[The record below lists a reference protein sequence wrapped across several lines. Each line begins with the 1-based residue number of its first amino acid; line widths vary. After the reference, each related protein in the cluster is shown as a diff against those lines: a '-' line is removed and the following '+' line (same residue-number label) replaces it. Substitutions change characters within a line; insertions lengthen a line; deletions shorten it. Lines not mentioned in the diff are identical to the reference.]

1 MLRLSIIIVL
11 SALLIF
17 LIKLGF
23 EAGQGEPLP
32 EPDILAKPASVLVP
46 MQGKINFYPPVPAHL
61 PDLNKGY
68 LLNEERHVE
77 GEDEPVSDE
86 RDDIDEFWG
95 DFDDVKYVGSIIS
108 SKLSKGIVSYPV
120 QKQKR
125 VRTPRPRQY
134 SGKNFNYA
142 RLVVDDK
149 FSGYKV
155 TGVFPDKMIFEKGGE
170 TTEKLLY
177 DTEKQR
183 IAPPAVKR
191 QPKKSVQRPGDNNKS
206 SRLSQKNRSM
216 VTTGRRLLPK
226 ASTTAIRQK
235 LAPDRPKA
243 QTQKAQEIK

>member
-1 MLRLSIIIVL
+1 MLRLSIIIAL

-23 EAGQGEPLP
+23 EGGQGEPLP

-61 PDLNKGY
+61 PDLNEGY
-68 LLNEERHVE
+68 LFNEERHVE

-86 RDDIDEFWG
+86 RDDIGEFWG
-95 DFDDVKYVGSIIS
+95 DFDDVRYVGSIIS
-108 SKLSKGIVSYPV
+108 GKLSKGIVSYPV
-120 QKQKR
+120 QKKKR
-125 VRTPRPRQY
+125 ARTSSPGQY
-134 SGKNFNYA
+134 SGKNLNYA
-142 RLVVDDK
+142 RLVVGDK

-155 TGVFPDKMIFEKGGE
+155 TGVFPDKMIFEKSGE

-183 IAPPAVKR
+183 IVAPVVTR
-191 QPKKSVQRPGDNNKS
+191 QPKKSVQSLGDKNKS

-216 VTTGRRLLPK
+216 VTTGRRLLPR
-226 ASTTAIRQK
+226 ASTTAIRRN
-235 LAPDRPKA
+235 LAPDRPEQIHK
-243 QTQKAQEIK
+243 